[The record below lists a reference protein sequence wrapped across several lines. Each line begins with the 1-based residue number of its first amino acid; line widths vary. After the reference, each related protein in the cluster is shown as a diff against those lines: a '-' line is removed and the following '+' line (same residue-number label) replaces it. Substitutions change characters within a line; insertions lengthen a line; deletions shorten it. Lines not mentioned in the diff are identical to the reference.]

1 MVSDEVRRRKK
12 VLGTW
17 MGCVWWSVFPVLI
30 SSNFKQF
37 QMTNYSWSERKLM
50 VKRKNQE
57 KEQRW
62 MDQVYQGLWAL
73 ATRNG
78 KNQSEV
84 LKAGSSSS
92 WVHTIAVHLV
102 DANWWYCW
110 WKKSCTSCCGESSII
125 YRVLYISGGA
135 GFLPSTVW
143 KLIKRTKTKQVL
155 LGSYISDDLSF
166 HFKHNHDNPH
176 QMWSKKQRFPE
187 AFPFSYVGH
196 WTLCAAILH
205 SGKGGIF
212 V

>member
-1 MVSDEVRRRKK
+1 M
-12 VLGTW
+12 
-17 MGCVWWSVFPVLI
+17 WWIFQFDWNFHNIPDI
-30 SSNFKQF
+30 SPDFVQ
-37 QMTNYSWSERKLM
+37 QL
-50 VKRKNQE
+50 
-57 KEQRW
+57 
-62 MDQVYQGLWAL
+62 YQGLWVL

-92 WVHTIAVHLV
+92 WVHTIALHLV

-155 LGSYISDDLSF
+155 LGSYISDASLF

-176 QMWSKKQRFPE
+176 QMWSKNNDFPRPFPSHMLATGRFVPQYFTQ
-187 AFPFSYVGH
+187 A
-196 WTLCAAILH
+196 
-205 SGKGGIF
+205 KGESLF
-212 V
+212 KRC